1 MGELLGKNEQLTMR
15 NFQGLSGWSGRCDIS
30 TANLRFRANYIDP
43 NRNALLQFDLAN
55 SDRTICTV
63 EYTLHEASLRV
74 TRPISKLWHR
84 SWTLVRNSKFEIPN
98 STSPILFESIIPF
111 ISTASLSSRELLC
124 WLTMIELSSIIML
137 WWSSQ

>member
-63 EYTLHEASLRV
+63 EYTLHKASLRV

-84 SWTLVRNSKFEIPN
+84 SWILTRNWKFQIRVMTSDRENHRRLVRRLYPLYSDAGC
-98 STSPILFESIIPF
+98 
-111 ISTASLSSRELLC
+111 ASHKL
-124 WLTMIELSSIIML
+124 
-137 WWSSQ
+137 

>member
-15 NFQGLSGWSGRCDIS
+15 NFQGLSGRSGRCDIS
-30 TANLRFRANYIDP
+30 TTNLRFHANYIDP

-84 SWTLVRNSKFEIPN
+84 SWILVRNSQIRNSKFDVAD
-98 STSPILFESIIPF
+98 SFRMYYSI
-111 ISTASLSSRELLC
+111 ISTASLSSRKLLC
-124 WLTMIELSSIIML
+124 GLHND
-137 WWSSQ
+137 